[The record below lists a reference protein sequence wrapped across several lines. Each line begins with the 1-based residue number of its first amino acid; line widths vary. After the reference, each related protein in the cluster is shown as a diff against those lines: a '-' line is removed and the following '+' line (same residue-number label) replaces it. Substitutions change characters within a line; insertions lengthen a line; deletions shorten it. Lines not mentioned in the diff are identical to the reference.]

1 MQKWLL
7 SAALLSFAGYPSHA
21 AFAAA
26 SSSSVAATAALPDG
40 ISLVEQV
47 GVTDPNEPVIP
58 YNKYVLD
65 NGLTVVL
72 HQDTS
77 DPLVHVDVTYHVGSA
92 REEADKSGFAHFFEH
107 MMFQGSDNVG
117 DQEHFRLITEAGG
130 SLNGT
135 TNRDRTNYFETV
147 PANQLEKMLW
157 LESDRMGFLLGA
169 VSQRKF
175 EIQRDTVKNERA
187 QNYENR
193 PYGLMYERI
202 GEALYPREHPYSWQ
216 TIGYIEDLNRVDVN
230 DLKAF
235 FLRWYGPNNA
245 TLTIGGDID
254 VAQTL
259 TWINKYFGSIPRGPE
274 VEKADKWPVKI
285 DNDRFITL
293 EDKIQQPM
301 LMMAWPTSYNGAK
314 DEASLDMLAKVI
326 GGGKNSLLYQNLVK
340 PGKVVD
346 AGAFH
351 DCAELACTM
360 YVYAMGQ
367 SGDKGNL
374 KAIRQEVTSVLN
386 GLEQRGVSEKELNEL
401 KGMVEAN
408 AIFGLQ
414 SVSGKVSQLAAYET
428 FFGDPNYLQQELG
441 NLRAVTTKSM
451 EASYMR
457 YLNGNPS
464 VTLSVV
470 PKGKTELQAAKPNY
484 TPAERV
490 LPEHKKI
497 TEKELVLRE
506 PVDNFDRSVMPQP
519 AKPVEA
525 KLPNVYDFTL
535 ANGIKVLGAKYQE
548 TPTVEIQL
556 ILPAGRRF
564 EPQGK
569 EGIAALTAAMM
580 GEATTQSSAETLS
593 SKLDVL
599 GSTVHFSSGL
609 YTTTV
614 SVTALAKN
622 LPATLA
628 ILQEKLFTP
637 AFSEQDFTRLKAQ
650 AIEGAV
656 YEHQRPNWLAAQ
668 ATREV
673 LFKDTPMSIPSE
685 GTKVSLESLTLADVT
700 AFYQNFYTP
709 NGADVVIVGD
719 VKQQSLAKDLD
730 FLAKWQGK
738 PEPKLSD
745 FTLPTL
751 GKQAIWLV
759 DKPGAPQTV
768 IRLVRQGLPFDA
780 TGELYETQLAN
791 FNLAGNFNS
800 RINLN
805 LREDKG
811 YTYGAGGYQSG
822 GREVGLS
829 VFYAQVRA
837 DASLPALKEFLAELD
852 KISKDGITDKELA
865 FMRLAV
871 GQKDALS
878 YETPAKKAQLLGQM
892 LTYSLSKDYV
902 SERNNI
908 AASID
913 KSRLNALAEKW
924 FTPTDYQIIVVGDA
938 KSLKPQLETLAIP
951 VKEMTPMK

>member
-1 MQKWLL
+1 MQKWLFNALFL
-7 SAALLSFAGYPSHA
+7 SIAATP
-21 AFAAA
+21 
-26 SSSSVAATAALPDG
+26 AATAYAKSSETQALPAG
-40 ISLVEQV
+40 ISFIEQV
-47 GVTDPNEPVIP
+47 KADNPSEPVIP
-58 YNKYVLD
+58 YRKYTLD
-65 NGLTVVL
+65 NGLTLVL
-72 HQDTS
+72 HQDKS
-77 DPLVHVDVTYHVGSA
+77 DPLVHVDMTYHVGSA
-92 REEADKSGFAHFFEH
+92 REDEGKSGFAHFFEH
-107 MMFQGSDNVG
+107 MMFQGSEHVG

-130 SLNGT
+130 TLNGT

-157 LESDRMGFLLGA
+157 LEADRMGFLLGA

-187 QNYENR
+187 QNFENR
-193 PYGLMYERI
+193 PYGLVYERL

-245 TLTIGGDID
+245 TLTIGGDFDID
-254 VAQTL
+254 QTL
-259 TWINKYFGSIPRGPE
+259 AWVNKYFGSIPRGPE
-274 VEKADKWPVKI
+274 VKKAAKWPVKV
-285 DNDRFITL
+285 DSDRFITL

-301 LMMAWPTSYNGAK
+301 LMMAWPTSYNGAE
-314 DEASLDMLAKVI
+314 DEASLDMLAKII
-326 GGGKNSLLYQNLVK
+326 GGGKNSLLYQDLVK

-367 SGDKGNL
+367 SGEKGNL
-374 KAIRQEVTSVLN
+374 KTIRDQVTQVLN
-386 GLEQRGVSEKELNEL
+386 GLEKRGVNEKELEER

-428 FFGDPNYLQQELG
+428 FFGDPNYLQQELN
-441 NLRAVTTKSM
+441 NLRAVTTHSM
-451 EASYMR
+451 EQAYMR
-457 YLNGNPS
+457 YLNGHPS

-470 PKGKTELQAAKPNY
+470 PKGKTQLQAAKPNF
-484 TPAERV
+484 TPAERK
-490 LPEHKKI
+490 LPEHQKI
-497 TEKELVLRE
+497 ADEQLDIRR

-525 KLPNVYDFTL
+525 KLPDVYEFSL
-535 ANGIKVLGAKYQE
+535 ANGIKVLGTKYLE
-548 TPTVEIQL
+548 TPTVELQL

-569 EGIAALTAAMM
+569 EGLAALTAAMM
-580 GEATTQSSAETLS
+580 GEATEKSSAESLS

-599 GSTVHFSSGL
+599 GSTVHFNSGL

-622 LPATLA
+622 LPQTLA
-628 ILQEKLFTP
+628 IMQEKLFSP
-637 AFSEQDFTRLKAQ
+637 AFSETDFTRLKAQ

-668 ATREV
+668 TTREV
-673 LFKDTPMSIPSE
+673 LFGDTPMSQPSE
-685 GTKVSLESLTLADVT
+685 GTKASLESLTLADVK
-700 AFYQNFYTP
+700 AFYQQFYTP
-709 NGADVVIVGD
+709 NGADVVVVGD
-719 VKQQSLAKDLD
+719 IKQAMLTKELD

-738 PEPKLSD
+738 PEPKLSK
-745 FTLPTL
+745 FTLPKE
-751 GKQAIWLV
+751 GKQTIWLV
-759 DKPGAPQTV
+759 DQPGAPQTV
-768 IRLVRQGLPFDA
+768 IRLARQGLPFDA
-780 TGELYETQLAN
+780 TGELYQTQLAN

-800 RINLN
+800 RINQN

-837 DASLPALKEFLAELD
+837 NASVPALKEFIAEMKKMSQQGVSD
-852 KISKDGITDKELA
+852 QEID

-871 GQKDALS
+871 GQKEALS

-892 LTYSLSKDYV
+892 LTYALPKNYI
-902 SERNNI
+902 SERNEI
-908 AASID
+908 AATID
-913 KSRLNALAEKW
+913 KATLNAMAKKW
-924 FTPTDYQIIVVGDA
+924 FNPDDYQIIIVGDA
-938 KSLKPQLETLAIP
+938 KTLQPQLAELDIP
-951 VKEMTPMK
+951 VKSFTPTK